1 MNTFWF
7 KVYGLTVVPFLVLD
21 LLWLGLVAR
30 NFYFERLG
38 RVVPLAINRPA
49 ALAFY
54 LLFVAGI
61 VFFAVAPALAQGGLR
76 QALFRGALFG
86 LFTYATYDLT
96 NLSTIEGWPLSV
108 TVVDILWGMVLCG
121 NTACLGY
128 LFGRWLQQG

>member
-21 LLWLGLVAR
+21 LLWLGLVAK

-38 RVVPLAINRPA
+38 RVVPLEINRPA

-61 VFFAVAPALAQGGLR
+61 VYFAVAPALAQGGLR

-96 NLSTIEGWPLSV
+96 NLSTIKDWPLSE
-108 TVVDILWGMVLCG
+108 I
-121 NTACLGY
+121 
-128 LFGRWLQQG
+128 GRAHV